1 MPPRSKGNIPSRRDP
16 GYTESYQIDLTPP
29 PCPRHHVVLLDG
41 TWNDENGK
49 PWTNPLTGEKRNIV
63 TNLVKLD
70 RALAPDTDTQ
80 LVSYHRGI
88 GNDEDNKK
96 IQQLFTG
103 AFGADEICIRAGAYA
118 QLVLDHKPGDL
129 ISIFGFSRGA
139 ASARMLANDLA
150 RHGIPETIDVTRR
163 KWNGDYR
170 IVRCAVPKGAK
181 RLKVDVFFLG
191 LWDTVGSFGLPVDIG
206 PLPFA
211 KINAGKDL
219 NLAPNVKR
227 AVHCLALDEDRVAFA
242 PVLLDGPP
250 GVVEEVWFPGV
261 HSDVGGGY
269 GFDALGKISMAF
281 QTERWEP
288 AIAAAGAPPLN
299 WDETSRRAALP
310 SADDAIVRHVHEGRR
325 MSLRPRKLS
334 ASGGATPKVHAS
346 VGRLIAQGSSF
357 VAPSS
362 EASVPTG
369 RNYTPPNFTSRDSHL
384 EVAG

>member
-1 MPPRSKGNIPSRRDP
+1 MPPRSKGNVPSKRDP
-16 GYTESYQIDLTPP
+16 GYTESYQIDLTPAP
-29 PCPRHHVVLLDG
+29 QPRHHVVLLDG

-49 PWTNPLTGEKRNIV
+49 PWTNPWTGEQRNIV

-70 RALAPDTDTQ
+70 RALAPDTETQ

-88 GNDEDNKK
+88 GNDENNTK

-118 QLVLDHKPGDL
+118 QLVLDHRPGDL

-139 ASARMLANDLA
+139 ATARMLANDIA
-150 RHGIPETIDVTRR
+150 RHGIPATIDVTRR

-170 IVRCAVPKGAK
+170 IVRCSVPKAAK
-181 RLKVDVFFLG
+181 RIKAEVFFLG
-191 LWDTVGSFGLPVDIG
+191 VWDTVGSFGLPVDIG
-206 PLPFA
+206 PVPFG
-211 KINAGKDL
+211 KINAGKEL

-281 QTERWEP
+281 MLNRWEA
-288 AIAAAGAPPLN
+288 AISAAGAPPLI
-299 WDETSRRAALP
+299 WDEANRKATLP
-310 SADDAIVRHVHEGRR
+310 AVDEPIVRHVHEGRS
-325 MSLRPRKLS
+325 MSQRPRLLAAAK
-334 ASGGATPKVHAS
+334 GATPKVHAS
-346 VGRLIAQGSSF
+346 VGRLIAEGASF

-362 EASVPTG
+362 EKTTPIA
-369 RNYTPPNFTSRDSHL
+369 RNYTPPNFTERDAHD

>member
-1 MPPRSKGNIPSRRDP
+1 MPPRSKAPSKRDP
-16 GYTESYQIDLTPP
+16 GYTESYQIDLTPAP
-29 PCPRHHVVLLDG
+29 RPRHHVVLLDG

-49 PWTNPLTGEKRNIV
+49 AWTNPLTGEQRNIV

-70 RALAPDTDTQ
+70 RALAPDTGTQ

-88 GNDEDNKK
+88 GNDETNTR

-103 AFGADEICIRAGAYA
+103 AFGADEICIRACAYA
-118 QLVLDHKPGDL
+118 QLVLDHRPGDL

-139 ASARMLANDLA
+139 ASARMLANDIA
-150 RHGIPETIDVTRR
+150 RYGIPEKIDVTRR

-181 RLKVDVFFLG
+181 RTKAEVFFLG
-191 LWDTVGSFGLPVDIG
+191 VWDTVGSFGLPCDIG
-206 PLPFA
+206 PVPFG
-211 KINAGKDL
+211 KINVGKEL

-269 GFDALGKISMAF
+269 GFDALGKITMAF
-281 QTERWEP
+281 MLNRWET
-288 AIAAAGAPPLN
+288 AISAAGAPPLI
-299 WDETSRRAALP
+299 WDEASRKAALP
-310 SADDAIVRHVHEGRR
+310 SEDDPIVRHVHEGRS
-325 MSLRPRKLS
+325 MSQRPRKL
-334 ASGGATPKVHAS
+334 AAAQGATPKVHAS
-346 VGRLIAQGSSF
+346 VGRLIAEGASF

-362 EASVPTG
+362 EKTIPIA
-369 RNYTPPNFTSRDSHL
+369 RNYTPPNFTERDAHDI
-384 EVAG
+384 VAE